1 MAALIGWVD
10 GNVGAV
16 PQKRGKVGIAAGGFF
31 RKSITAWAKATTDGD
46 GTLYFI
52 TEVPSDAIMSSMKFN
67 ADAITGLSSASFGL
81 FKIDPSFPAGGGPST
96 TLTKYY
102 AGAATDATKPNGT
115 PTDASAIFMALTN
128 IAGGYA
134 EGSELNAMSAL
145 VTQTITTLGATT
157 NGFLNYGKKVWE
169 LLGFTDPKWKE
180 DSYAIG
186 LYVATAGSAAG
197 NLVLK
202 ADWIQG

>member
-16 PQKRGKVGIAAGGFF
+16 PQKRGKAGIAAGGLY
-31 RKSITAWAKATTDGD
+31 RKAITAWAKATTDGN

-52 TEVPSDAIMSSMKFN
+52 TEIPSDAIIAALKLN
-67 ADAITGLSSASFGL
+67 CDAISGLSSVSIGL
-81 FKIDPSFPAGGGPST
+81 FKIDPSFPAAGGPNT
-96 TLTKYY
+96 TLTNYY
-102 AGAATDATKPNGT
+102 AGAATSGLPNST
-115 PTDASAIFMALTN
+115 PVDASAIFMALTD
-128 IAGGYA
+128 ISAGSA
-134 EGSELNAMSAL
+134 EGSERNALANL
-145 VTQTITTLGATT
+145 VVQTVTTLGATT

-186 LYVATAGSAAG
+186 MYVATAGSAAG

-202 ADWIQG
+202 TDWIQG

>member
-16 PQKRGKVGIAAGGFF
+16 PQKRGKVGIAAGGLY
-31 RKSITAWAKATTDGD
+31 RKAITAWTKATTDGN

-52 TEVPSDAIMSSMKFN
+52 QEIPSDAIIADLLLN
-67 ADAITGLSSASFGL
+67 ADAITGLTSASIGL
-81 FKIDPSFPAGGGPST
+81 FKVDPSFPAGGGPNT
-96 TLTKYY
+96 TLTNYY
-102 AGAATDATKPNGT
+102 AGASTTGLPNST
-115 PTDASAIFMALTN
+115 LVDASAIFMALTN
-128 IAGGYA
+128 ISGGYA
-134 EGSELNAMSAL
+134 EGSELNAKSAL
-145 VTQTITTLGATT
+145 VTQTITTLGAAT

-169 LLGFTDPKWKE
+169 LLGYTDPKWKD

-186 LYVATAGSAAG
+186 MYVATAGSASG

-202 ADWIQG
+202 SGWIQG

>member
-1 MAALIGWVD
+1 MAALIGWAD

-16 PQKRGKVGIAAGGFF
+16 PQKRGKVGIAAGGLY
-31 RKSITAWAKATTDGD
+31 RKAIVAWAKATTDGD
-46 GTLYFI
+46 GTLYFL
-52 TEVPSDAIMSSMKFN
+52 TEVPSDAIMAKMQFN
-67 ADAITGLSSASFGL
+67 CDALTGLTSASFGL
-81 FKIDPSFPAGGGPST
+81 FKIDPSFPAAGGPNTTITNYRAGAST
-96 TLTKYY
+96 T
-102 AGAATDATKPNGT
+102 GT
-115 PTDASAIFMALTN
+115 PNSTPVDASAIFMALTN
-128 IAGGYA
+128 VSGGYA

-145 VTQTITTLGATT
+145 VVQTITTLGAAT

-186 LYVATAGSAAG
+186 MYCATAGSAAG

-202 ADWIQG
+202 AEWIQG